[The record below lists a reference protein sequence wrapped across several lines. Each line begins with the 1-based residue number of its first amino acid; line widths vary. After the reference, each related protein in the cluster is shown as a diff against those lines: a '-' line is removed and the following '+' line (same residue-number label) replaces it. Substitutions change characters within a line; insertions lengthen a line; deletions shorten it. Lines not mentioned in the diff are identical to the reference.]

1 MWWGLVAGATR
12 GAGAMQAAVPHWDNR
27 RLASCSFTVIDRG
40 RGGVRFLTTGARMA
54 EILRFPLQGLVPTRF
69 LF

>member
-1 MWWGLVAGATR
+1 
-12 GAGAMQAAVPHWDNR
+12 MQAAVPHWDNR
-27 RLASCSFTVIDRG
+27 RLALCSFTVIDRG
-40 RGGVRFLTTGARMA
+40 RGGVRFLTTRARMA